1 MGTPLEI
8 AYGKISERGISSKFI
23 IDATKKYADFPK
35 SAEPPKEFL
44 NKVKLKDYLIM
55 EEEGL

>member
-8 AYGKISERGISSKFI
+8 AYSKISERGISGKSI

-35 SAEPPKEFL
+35 LAEPPKEL
-44 NKVKLKDYLIM
+44 LKKVKLKDYSIM